1 MDKYSIFRDLAIIL
15 VTAKCFGLLA
25 RRCKAPQVAGEI
37 VAGLLI
43 GPSILGLVQ
52 SSDFMAELA
61 EIGVILLMFSAGLTT
76 ELKKLIKTGPV
87 AFLIACSGV
96 AVPLAGGT
104 FLSGL
109 DTSLGFSL

>member
-15 VTAKCFGLLA
+15 VTAKFFGLLA

-76 ELKKLIKTGPV
+76 ELKDRKSV
-87 AFLIACSGV
+87 V
-96 AVPLAGGT
+96 
-104 FLSGL
+104 
-109 DTSLGFSL
+109 